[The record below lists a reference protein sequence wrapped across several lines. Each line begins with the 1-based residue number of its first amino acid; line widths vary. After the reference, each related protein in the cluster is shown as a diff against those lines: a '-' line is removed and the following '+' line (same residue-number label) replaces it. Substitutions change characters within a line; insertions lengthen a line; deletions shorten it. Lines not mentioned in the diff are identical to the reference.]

1 MAITG
6 TIRVDFQIMQN
17 EASNFAGL
25 AQEVQSNTNSMMQ
38 SVESMNGQW
47 VGDAGTSYIK
57 KFQQL
62 QQDMQEMYRIISE
75 YVVDLLNMIR
85 NYQQAESEIQSQVG
99 GLETDVIQF

>member
-25 AQEVQSNTNSMMQ
+25 ANEVQSNTNSMMQ
-38 SVESMNGQW
+38 SVESMNSQW
-47 VGDAGTSYIK
+47 VGDAGTSYIN
-57 KFQQL
+57 KFKEL

-85 NYQQAESEIQSQVG
+85 NYQQAESEIQSQVS